1 MKAANHRPS
10 QIKIDLSAVQFNY
23 RQIMNR
29 LPHETKGIA
38 VIKADGYG
46 HGALE
51 VARALEGEAEAF
63 AVAVSDEALDLRQAD
78 IETDLIVLGY
88 TDPEDAS
95 LHADQDIGLT
105 IISLS
110 WLEETCSHL
119 KPGNSLRLHLKVD
132 TGMSRL
138 GVRSVEEA
146 QEIVDFIAA
155 RPGQVILESVFT
167 HHATADSKEESHQ
180 DQVAGQA
187 ALFQTYQENLD
198 FTSLKQEPYFHQSNS
213 ALSLWYPELTLDAV
227 RLGIALYGINPS
239 NTAVALPYELKPALS
254 LESEIAFVKQMK
266 GQEKVS
272 YGATY
277 KAEKGEWIA
286 SLPLGYADGWQRRYE
301 KGYALVDGKKCP
313 FAGRIC
319 MDQCMI
325 SLPEYYPEGT
335 KVTLV
340 GENGRERIS
349 LEAMADQADTIAYE
363 LACLFTDRLPRKYS
377 SK

>member
-23 RQIMNR
+23 RQIMNH
-29 LPHETKGIA
+29 LPEETKGIA

-51 VARALEGEAEAF
+51 VARALEVEVDAF
-63 AVAVSDEALDLRQAD
+63 AVAVPDEALELRQEG
-78 IETDLIVLGY
+78 IRTELIVLGY

-105 IISLS
+105 ILSLA

-119 KPGNSLRLHLKVD
+119 KTDSSLKLHLKVD

-146 QEIVDFIAA
+146 QEIVDFIAEHPE
-155 RPGQVILESVFT
+155 RLILESVFT

-180 DQVAGQA
+180 DQVDSQT
-187 ALFQTYQENLD
+187 ALFQNYQENLD
-198 FTSLKQEPYFHQSNS
+198 FSSLRQEPYFHQSNS

-239 NTAVALPYELKPALS
+239 NRAIALPYELKPALS

-266 GQEKVS
+266 GQEKIS
-272 YGATY
+272 YGAAY
-277 KAEKGEWIA
+277 EAEKDEWIA

-301 KGYALVDGKKCP
+301 AGYALVDGKKCP

-325 SLPEYYPEGT
+325 SLPRYYPVGT

-340 GENGRERIS
+340 GENGGERIS
-349 LEAMADQADTIAYE
+349 LESIADQADTIAYE
-363 LACLFTDRLPRKYS
+363 LACLFTDRLSRKYS